1 MAIKVITAPSAE
13 PVTLTEAKAQCRV
26 DITTDDT
33 LITSYIAAARRL
45 CERIDWRAYM
55 TQTLEVWLDAWP
67 ATDILKIPRP
77 PLQSITSITYYD
89 QSNVAATLS
98 SASYFVDTVSE
109 PGRVVLNYGYTW
121 PSTILRETNG
131 IAVRFVAG
139 YASAGN
145 VPQTI
150 KQAILLVV
158 GHWYENREAVLVGAM
173 SRDIEFGVKSLLDI
187 ERAMRF

>member
-77 PLQSITSITYYD
+77 PLQSVTSITYYD